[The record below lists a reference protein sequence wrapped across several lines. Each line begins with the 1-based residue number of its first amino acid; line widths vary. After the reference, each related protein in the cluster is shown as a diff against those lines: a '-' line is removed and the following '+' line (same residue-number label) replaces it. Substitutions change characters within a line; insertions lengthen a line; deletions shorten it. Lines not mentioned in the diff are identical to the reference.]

1 MENKIYKRRNYF
13 IDKKFQFQF
22 MMRLS
27 ALVLI
32 GGLLTRA
39 FIYLLGMQSKSVAIQ
54 NSRVIVKTTA
64 DFILPLLIQA
74 VIAVTIIIGITT
86 GILTLLV
93 SHKISGPLY
102 RFKKVLESLEQG
114 DFSTEFHIRSADQ
127 LHELADNINGM
138 IRNTK
143 GKVSGIKNNMV
154 SLKQK
159 LDSLNENDL
168 PENKRAALTEL
179 KKIADEIDKLVS
191 YFKL

>member
-1 MENKIYKRRNYF
+1 MENKIYKRSNYF

-22 MMRLS
+22 MMRFS

-32 GGLLTRA
+32 GGLLTIA
-39 FIYLLGMQSKSVAIQ
+39 FIYLLGMQSKTVAIQ

-168 PENKRAALTEL
+168 PENKRAALIEL

>member
-1 MENKIYKRRNYF
+1 MENTTYKRRNYF
-13 IDKKFQFQF
+13 IDKKFQLMF
-22 MMRLS
+22 MMRFS
-27 ALVLI
+27 VLVLI
-32 GGLLTRA
+32 GGMLTIA
-39 FIYLLGMQSKSVAIQ
+39 FIYLLGMQSKTVAIQ

-74 VIAVTIIIGITT
+74 VIAVTIIVGITT

-102 RFKKVLESLEQG
+102 RFKKVLEALEQG
-114 DFSTEFHIRSADQ
+114 DFSSEFHIRLADQ
-127 LHELADNINGM
+127 FHELADEINGM

-143 GKVSGIKNNMV
+143 QKLSGIKNNVV

-159 LDSLNENDL
+159 LDSLNENDF
-168 PENKRAALTEL
+168 PGDKRAALTEL
-179 KKIADEIDKLVS
+179 KKLADEINTLVS

>member
-13 IDKKFQFQF
+13 IDNKFQSKFI
-22 MMRLS
+22 MRFS

-32 GGLLTRA
+32 GGMLTIA
-39 FIYLLGMQSKSVAIQ
+39 FIYLLGMQSKTVAIQ

-74 VIAVTIIIGITT
+74 VIAVTIIVGITT

-102 RFKKVLESLEQG
+102 RFKKVLEALEQG
-114 DFSTEFHIRSADQ
+114 DFSSEFHIRLADQ
-127 LHELADNINGM
+127 FHELADEINGM

-143 GKVSGIKNNMV
+143 QKVSGIKNNVV

-159 LDSLNENDL
+159 LDSLNENDF
-168 PENKRAALTEL
+168 PGDKRAALTEL
-179 KKIADEIDKLVS
+179 KRLADEIDKLVS

>member
-22 MMRLS
+22 MMRFS

-32 GGLLTRA
+32 GGLLTIA
-39 FIYLLGMQSKSVAIQ
+39 FIYLLGMQSKTVAIQ

>member
-1 MENKIYKRRNYF
+1 MENTTYKRRNYF
-13 IDKKFQFQF
+13 IDKKFQLMF
-22 MMRLS
+22 MMRFS
-27 ALVLI
+27 VLVLI
-32 GGLLTRA
+32 GGMLTIA
-39 FIYLLGMQSKSVAIQ
+39 FIYLLGMQSKTVAIQ

-74 VIAVTIIIGITT
+74 VIAVTIIVGITT

-102 RFKKVLESLEQG
+102 RFKKVLEALEQG
-114 DFSTEFHIRSADQ
+114 DFSSEFHIRSADQ
-127 LHELADNINGM
+127 FHELADEINGM

-143 GKVSGIKNNMV
+143 QKVSGIKNNVV

-159 LDSLNENDL
+159 LDSLNENDF
-168 PENKRAALTEL
+168 PGDKRAALTEL
-179 KKIADEIDKLVS
+179 KRLADEIDKLVS